1 MKGYGLDP
9 HPEANAAQQHYAVVF
24 APKRRARGRFPANNV
39 KVCDSIEAA
48 IEGHEPEQKMFA
60 AQVIGPSKS
69 SEGCMIYYLV
79 RWLVD

>member
-1 MKGYGLDP
+1 MKGYALDP

-39 KVCDSIEAA
+39 TLCSTIGEA
-48 IEGHEPEQKMFA
+48 IEGHEPEQQIYA
-60 AQVIGPSKS
+60 AEVIGPSKS
-69 SEGCMIYYLV
+69 SEGCMLYYLV

>member
-1 MKGYGLDP
+1 MKGYALDP

-39 KVCDSIEAA
+39 TLCDTVGEA
-48 IEGHEPEQKMFA
+48 IEGHEPERKIYA
-60 AQVIGPSKS
+60 AEVIGPSKS
-69 SEGCMIYYLV
+69 SEGCMLYYLV